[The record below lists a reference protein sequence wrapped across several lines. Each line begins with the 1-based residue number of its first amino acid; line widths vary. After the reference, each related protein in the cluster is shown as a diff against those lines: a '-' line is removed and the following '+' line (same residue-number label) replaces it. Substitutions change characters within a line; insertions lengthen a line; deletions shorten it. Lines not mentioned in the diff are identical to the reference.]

1 MSTTGKTKLKPTILA
16 LKCTMRS
23 SHSKVSLLYVSMIV
37 ELFTAQKANCSEG
50 SQIGVGI
57 PALTER

>member
-1 MSTTGKTKLKPTILA
+1 MSTTGKTKFKPIILA

-23 SHSKVSLLYVSMIV
+23 CHSKVSLLYVGMII
-37 ELFTAQKANCSEG
+37 ELFTAQKANCFEG
-50 SQIGVGI
+50 SQTGVGI